1 MNGMNHPILM
11 QALALPIALSVFCFI
26 IPKYSKWIALLAE
39 AVVLSLAFRI
49 VLYGYG
55 GIGYMN
61 FEADILSSYIFMA
74 ASVFTLLVT
83 VFSFKFMEGRDGLG
97 EYYGYVLI
105 TLGAAA
111 GVLFA
116 ADYFTLLSFWG
127 IIAATLYLL
136 IAISGP
142 EASKA
147 AKKALITVGGTDALM
162 ILGIGIIWLFTRSLQ
177 IGHLSIPLIGTL
189 PTIAFLCL
197 AAGAFAKAGAV
208 PFHGW
213 IPAASKAAYAPVMAF
228 LPASLDKLLGIYL
241 MVRLCTSIFILQ
253 PNSPV
258 SIFLLFI
265 GSLTILVGVMA
276 ALLQHDIK
284 KLLSFHAVSQV
295 GYMILGI
302 GTALPVGIAGGLFHM
317 LNHAIYKSC
326 LFLSAGS
333 VEKQAGTTEIDKLGG
348 LGRYMPITFIST
360 AVAAL
365 AISGVPPMNGFFSKW
380 MIYQGIV
387 QLSKTSDLWVLW
399 LVAAMFGS
407 ALTLASFIKL
417 VHGIFMGQPTH
428 SKLNVKEA
436 PYQMWLPPAILA
448 FFCVIFGIFAFPLPL
463 KYFIIPSVKGIV
475 YGGDWNPA
483 LASALLIMGLLIGV
497 VIFIFGRIGRTVT
510 QPSYIGGELAEEA
523 DVKVPSTDFYGSIK
537 DYRPL
542 AAVYN
547 LAEKGA
553 FDIYRF
559 FSRLADQL
567 SGVFSSLHSGY
578 LNTYIAW
585 VLLGFAL
592 MLIYIIFI

>member
-1 MNGMNHPILM
+1 MDGMNHPILL
-11 QALALPIALSVFCFI
+11 QALALPFALSVFCFI
-26 IPKYSKWIALLAE
+26 LPKYSKWIALLAE
-39 AVVLSLAFRI
+39 AAVLILACRI
-49 VLYGYG
+49 VMYGYN

-74 ASVFTLLVT
+74 ASVFTLLIT
-83 VFSFKFMEGRDGLG
+83 LFSFKFMEGRNGLG

-127 IIAATLYLL
+127 IIAATLYML
-136 IAISGP
+136 IAVSGP

-162 ILGIGIIWLFTRSLQ
+162 AFGIGVIWLFTRSLQ
-177 IGHLSIPLIGTL
+177 IGHSSIPLIGAL
-189 PTIAFLCL
+189 PVIAFLCL

-213 IPAASKAAYAPVMAF
+213 IAGSSSVAYAPVMAF
-228 LPASLDKLLGIYL
+228 LPASLDKLLAIYL
-241 MVRLCTSIFILQ
+241 MTRLCTSIFIVL

-265 GSLTILVGVMA
+265 GSLTILVGVLA

-284 KLLSFHAVSQV
+284 KLLAFHAVSQV

-317 LNHAIYKSC
+317 LNNAIYKSC

-333 VEKQAGTTEIDKLGG
+333 IEKRTGTTELDKLGG
-348 LGRYMPITFIST
+348 LGKYMPITFIS
-360 AVAAL
+360 AAAAAL

-380 MIYQGIV
+380 MIYQGII
-387 QLSKTSDLWVLW
+387 QLSRTSNLWVIW

-417 VHGIFMGQPTH
+417 VHGIFMGQSSH
-428 SKLNVKEA
+428 SELSVKEA

-448 FFCVIFGIFAFPLPL
+448 FLCVIFGIFAFPLPL
-463 KYFIIPSVKGIV
+463 NYFIIPSVKGII

-510 QPSYIGGELAEEA
+510 QPPYIGGELAKEA
-523 DVKVPSTDFYGSIK
+523 DIKVPSTDFYGSIK

-542 AAVYN
+542 GAIYN

-553 FDIYRF
+553 FDMYRGL
-559 FSRLADQL
+559 SKLADRF
-567 SGVFSSLHSGY
+567 SGIFSSLHSGY
-578 LNTYIAW
+578 LNTYITW